1 MLQNPNNSEFQ
12 ILIIIY
18 ALFSIKNVPRQTI
31 IKDPWSGISPT
42 TQDIKDKCFIADYS
56 IETES
61 ELKNI
66 RALLD
71 IETKIGSVYIM
82 YTY

>member
-1 MLQNPNNSEFQ
+1 MYPDKQLSKIHSREF
-12 ILIIIY
+12 
-18 ALFSIKNVPRQTI
+18 P
-31 IKDPWSGISPT
+31 PT

-61 ELKNI
+61 ELKYI

-82 YTY
+82 YTYEHTDPEN